1 MAIQTDR
8 RAAFLGALIEAGH
21 LVPTGVRGVYGRG
34 SQFEAIR
41 AGLDDLV
48 TRTAFDERAEVLHF
62 PPVIP
67 RHLLESSEY
76 LRSFP
81 HLAGTIFGF
90 EGSEA
95 EATEQFEAASNHE
108 DWSRFQTMADLVLT
122 PASCYPVYAAIGAR
136 PPLRPGGVTIDPG
149 AAWVFRREPS
159 DDPARLQMFQMRE
172 LVRIAEPGTAL
183 AWRDAWIDRGLALLR
198 DLGLDA
204 APDVAAD
211 PFFGRAGRML
221 AASQREQQLKV
232 ELLVPIAGPEPTAV
246 ASFNYHQGYFA
257 TVNGIRFADGSEV
270 HTACLGF
277 GHERIVL
284 ALLREHGLDAGVW
297 PAAVRERLRL
307 EP

>member
-1 MAIQTDR
+1 MIEADQRTEFL
-8 RAAFLGALIEAGH
+8 AALFEAGH
-21 LVPTGVRGVYGRG
+21 LVRTGVRGVYGRG
-34 SQFEAIR
+34 SRFEAIR
-41 AGLDDLV
+41 AGLDEMIS
-48 TRTAFDERAEVLHF
+48 RAAAGERAEVLHF

-67 RHLLESSEY
+67 RHTLESSEY

-95 EATEQFEAASNHE
+95 AATHQFDAASRHD
-108 DWSRFQTMADLVLT
+108 DWSGFQTMTDLVLT
-122 PASCYPVYAAIGAR
+122 PASCYPIYSAVGAR
-136 PPLRPGGVTIDPG
+136 PPLRAGGITVDPG
-149 AAWVFRREPS
+149 AAYVFRREPS
-159 DDPARLQMFQMRE
+159 DDPARLQMFHMRE
-172 LVRIAEPGTAL
+172 LVRIAEPATVL
-183 AWRDAWIDRGLALLR
+183 AWRDAWVDRGLALLAE
-198 DLGLDA
+198 LGLDA

-257 TVNGIRFADGSEV
+257 SLNGIRFADGSEV

-284 ALLREHGLDAGVW
+284 ALLRAHGLDTAGW
-297 PAAVRERLRL
+297 PTAVRARLGL
-307 EP
+307 ES

>member
-1 MAIQTDR
+1 VVQADQ
-8 RAAFLGALIEAGH
+8 RAPFRDALVEAGH
-21 LVPTGVRGVYGRG
+21 LVPTGVRGVFGRG
-34 SQFEAIR
+34 SRFETIR
-41 AGLDDLV
+41 LGLDELI
-48 TRTAFDERAEVLHF
+48 TRTAVDEGAEVLHF

-76 LRSFP
+76 LHSFP

-90 EGSEA
+90 EGSERDA
-95 EATEQFEAASNHE
+95 AEQFAAASRHE
-108 DWSRFQTMADLVLT
+108 DWSRFQSMSDLVLT

-136 PPLRPGGVTIDPG
+136 PPLCPGGVTIDPG
-149 AAWVFRREPS
+149 AAYVFRREPS
-159 DDPARLQMFQMRE
+159 DDPARLQMFHMRE
-172 LVRIAEPGTAL
+172 LVRVAEPATTL
-183 AWRDAWIDRGLALLR
+183 TWRDSWIERGLSLLR
-198 DLGLDA
+198 ALGLDA
-204 APDVAAD
+204 LPDVAAD

-257 TVNGIRFADGSEV
+257 SLNGIRFEDGSEV

-284 ALLREHGLDAGVW
+284 ALLLAHGLDPDRW
-297 PAAVRERLRL
+297 PAAVREPLGLDR
-307 EP
+307 